1 MGLVRHSKPSEPL
14 ATVDFCFE
22 NIGQEY
28 GEGFPRDLKEIVTKQ
43 LWVELCQH
51 CMPDSE

>member
-1 MGLVRHSKPSEPL
+1 MGLVTHSKPSEPL

-28 GEGFPRDLKEIVTKQ
+28 GEGFPRDLKEGIPPSKLLNFTPRKN
-43 LWVELCQH
+43 
-51 CMPDSE
+51 